1 MPLRS
6 AAAGDRKREV
16 PTQLRFVHAAVC
28 TASIHS
34 RRVASEM
41 SGFRKRCFY
50 IQPPLCPTLVNE
62 LSRALDAPPETVS
75 AWISAHGVS
84 IIQPSFTT
92 VPSCNRLLNRRELTR
107 R

>member
-50 IQPPLCPTLVNE
+50 IQPPLSS
-62 LSRALDAPPETVS
+62 SRERAVSSSRRTAREGECGLAPKV
-75 AWISAHGVS
+75 
-84 IIQPSFTT
+84 F
-92 VPSCNRLLNRRELTR
+92 L
-107 R
+107 